1 MIQVLSIKQMQELID
16 VGIDTSKASM
26 CWYGTDEVE
35 FVCSGT
41 DMDKDCGDEI
51 CPTFTLQDILEMLP
65 SYKITYDKYT
75 RDIDRYEI
83 RIDIP
88 EGQHYITHIA
98 QSSESLLDA
107 AFKMLKWIKGNKT
120 YKL

>member
-1 MIQVLSIKQMQELID
+1 MNNQVLSIEQCKEL
-16 VGIDTSKASM
+16 VSKGIDMSNASM
-26 CWYGTDEVE
+26 CYFIGAIEELLPIYGPVE
-35 FVCSGT
+35 YSENEYV
-41 DMDKDCGDEI
+41 
-51 CPTFTLQDILEMLP
+51 PTFTLQDILEMLP

-98 QSSESLLDA
+98 QSSESLLEA
-107 AFKMLKWIKGNKT
+107 AFKMLKWCKQYNYI
-120 YKL
+120 